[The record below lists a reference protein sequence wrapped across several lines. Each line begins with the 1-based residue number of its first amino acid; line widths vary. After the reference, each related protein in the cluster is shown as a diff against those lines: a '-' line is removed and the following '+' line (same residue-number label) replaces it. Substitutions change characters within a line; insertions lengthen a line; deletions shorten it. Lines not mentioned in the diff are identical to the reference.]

1 MSNSAKKPSPNRSTT
16 TSERKPAQSIIKDI
30 QRQTRRQYTAEEK
43 IRIVL
48 EGLQGEQSVAEI
60 CRREG
65 LNTNIYY
72 RWSKEFLEAGK
83 KRLAGDTTREA
94 TAPEVQ
100 SIKSEN
106 EALKQLVAELS
117 LENRLL
123 KKNLRAT
130 TNRYHRMTQSEKMEI
145 ITLVEQSPLS
155 VKATLRELG
164 INRSTFYEWYKR
176 YLTDGYDGLADPTY
190 CRTSAWN
197 QLPLAEKGR
206 VVELALE
213 RPDLSCRELACY
225 IVDNEGWFV
234 SESTVY
240 RILKSR
246 GLVTTPAYRLMEA
259 ADQFYNPTTA
269 PNQLWQTDFTYFKIK
284 NWGWYYLSTVL
295 DDYARYILAWELC
308 PGMQA
313 TDVERTVQSALQ
325 ASSLSVG
332 QRPRMLSDNGSA
344 YVSRYLKEYLKG
356 ESIDHIRSAPF
367 HPMTQGKIE
376 RYHRS
381 MKNVLLLEHYYS
393 PDELRQRLAEWVE
406 YYNHQRYHE
415 SLDNVRPADAYW
427 GRQDQILADRQKTKQ
442 LTMVQRRK
450 NHIFQRLQSA

>member
-1 MSNSAKKPSPNRSTT
+1 MSNSTKTSKGKRAASPTP
-16 TSERKPAQSIIKDI
+16 TSAERKPALSIIKDI

-117 LENRLL
+117 LENRGL
-123 KKNLRAT
+123 KKALRPT
-130 TNRYHRMTQSEKMEI
+130 TNPDHHMTQSEKMEI
-145 ITLVEQSPLS
+145 ISLAEQSPLS

-164 INRSTFYEWYKR
+164 INRATFYSCYKR
-176 YLTDGYDGLADPTY
+176 YLTDGYDGLGDQP
-190 CRTSAWN
+190 CRRIGVWN
-197 QLPLAEKGR
+197 QLPITEKGR

-225 IVDNEGWFV
+225 IVDNESWFV

-240 RILKSR
+240 HILKSR
-246 GLVTTPAYRLMEA
+246 GLITTPAYRLMEA

-284 NWGWYYLSTVL
+284 HWGWYYISTVL
-295 DDYARYILAWELC
+295 DDYSRYILPWELC

-313 TDVERTVQSALQ
+313 TDVERTVQAALK
-325 ASSLSVG
+325 ASSLRAD

-356 ESIDHIRSAPF
+356 ESIEHIRSAPF

-393 PDELRQRLAEWVE
+393 PDELRERLTEWIA
-406 YYNHQRYHE
+406 YYNYQRYHE

-427 GRQDQILADRQKTKQ
+427 GRQEQIVAE
-442 LTMVQRRK
+442 RK
-450 NHIFQRLQSA
+450 KSSS

>member
-1 MSNSAKKPSPNRSTT
+1 
-16 TSERKPAQSIIKDI
+16 
-30 QRQTRRQYTAEEK
+30 
-43 IRIVL
+43 
-48 EGLQGEQSVAEI
+48 
-60 CRREG
+60 
-65 LNTNIYY
+65 
-72 RWSKEFLEAGK
+72 
-83 KRLAGDTTREA
+83 
-94 TAPEVQ
+94 
-100 SIKSEN
+100 
-106 EALKQLVAELS
+106 
-117 LENRLL
+117 
-123 KKNLRAT
+123 
-130 TNRYHRMTQSEKMEI
+130 MTQSEKIEI
-145 ITLVEQSPLS
+145 ITLVEQSAVS
-155 VKATLRELG
+155 VKATLGELG
-164 INRSTFYEWYKR
+164 VNRSTFYQWYKR
-176 YLTDGYDGLADPTY
+176 YLQDGYDGLADPAY
-190 CRTSAWN
+190 RRTSAWN

-240 RILKSR
+240 RLLKSR
-246 GLVTTPAYRLMEA
+246 GLITTPAYRLMEA

-295 DDYARYILAWELC
+295 DDYSRYILAWELC

-313 TDVERTVQSALQ
+313 TDVERTMQAALK
-325 ASSLSVG
+325 ASSLTID

-356 ESIDHIRSAPF
+356 ESIEHIRSAPF

-393 PDELRQRLAEWVE
+393 PDELRKRLTEWVD

-427 GRQDQILADRQKTKQ
+427 GRQDQILAQRQKIKQ
-442 LTMVQRRK
+442 LTMSQRRK
-450 NHIFQRLQSA
+450 SHIFQRVQSG

>member
-1 MSNSAKKPSPNRSTT
+1 
-16 TSERKPAQSIIKDI
+16 
-30 QRQTRRQYTAEEK
+30 
-43 IRIVL
+43 
-48 EGLQGEQSVAEI
+48 
-60 CRREG
+60 
-65 LNTNIYY
+65 
-72 RWSKEFLEAGK
+72 
-83 KRLAGDTTREA
+83 
-94 TAPEVQ
+94 
-100 SIKSEN
+100 
-106 EALKQLVAELS
+106 
-117 LENRLL
+117 
-123 KKNLRAT
+123 
-130 TNRYHRMTQSEKMEI
+130 MTQSEKMEI

-176 YLTDGYDGLADPTY
+176 YLSDGFDGLADPAY
-190 CRTSAWN
+190 RRTSTWN
-197 QLPLAEKGR
+197 QLPPTEKGR
-206 VVELALE
+206 VVELAFE

-246 GLVTTPAYRLMEA
+246 GLITTPAYRLMEA

-284 NWGWYYLSTVL
+284 HWGWYYLSTIL
-295 DDYARYILAWELC
+295 DDYSRYILAWELC

-313 TDVERTVQSALQ
+313 TDVERTMQAALK
-325 ASSLSVG
+325 ASSLKSG

-344 YVSRYLKEYLKG
+344 YVSGHLKQYLKG
-356 ESIDHIRSAPF
+356 ERIEHIRSAPF

-393 PDELRQRLAEWVE
+393 PDELRKRLTEWVD

-427 GRQDQILADRQKTKQ
+427 GRQEQIVAERKKIKQ
-442 LTMVQRRK
+442 LTMAHRRK
-450 NHIFQRLQSA
+450 SHIFQKLQSV